1 MTKTKLDRSLCKYLN
16 IVDTKT
22 KELTIKES
30 DFTES
35 SFFNVELPKIILENN
50 NFKSSE
56 FMQTKLSGIDFST
69 CNIEGIKRDEKGIK
83 GIMVNQFQAI
93 DLARLLGI
101 EIVE

>member
-1 MTKTKLDRSLCKYLN
+1 MR
-16 IVDTKT
+16 
-22 KELTIKES
+22 
-30 DFTES
+30 
-35 SFFNVELPKIILENN
+35 
-50 NFKSSE
+50 
-56 FMQTKLSGIDFST
+56 TKLSGIDFST